1 MSLIHSH
8 EEKGL
13 KRLVEAAAPNRSWT
27 FQDVRDVELG
37 EDPLPSTSH
46 DGPNIMQGH
55 DASDHF
61 PVLGMIKLISEQKVL
76 DPEDM

>member
-46 DGPNIMQGH
+46 DGPP
-55 DASDHF
+55 
-61 PVLGMIKLISEQKVL
+61 PVLWLTRSVERVFSTIRRGEFR
-76 DPEDM
+76 